1 MGGGGQPTNTTTTT
15 NRLPG
20 YLQKYSKGLTKEVK
34 QLYGQPLPQQNVAPF
49 SADQSA
55 AFAGTEGQ
63 TAGTQAALT
72 GAQGA
77 NANIASGANLD
88 PSTNKYLQDYYNAAA
103 APVIENYTQAVAPN
117 ILANAV
123 GAGGL
128 GSSGEA
134 QAFSNAQTDLGRSL
148 GDLAANIYEPAY
160 EQGLSQQASAIG
172 QAPNLA
178 TGQYI
183 PSQALNQVGTQQQ
196 QQQQNILNT
205 IFQNAMAPYN
215 ALTTQANLIGPLSGG
230 GSNTVSISPNSQQ
243 SSK

>member
-1 MGGGGQPTNTTTTT
+1 MGGGPSSNQSSQSTSLPT
-15 NRLPG
+15 
-20 YLQKYSKGLTKEVK
+20 YLRNFSHDLTKQTK
-34 QLYGQPLPQQNVAPF
+34 SLYGQPLPQQNVAPF
-49 SADQSA
+49 SSDQQA

-63 TAGTQAALT
+63 TADTQAALG

-77 NANIASGANLD
+77 NAAIASGANLN
-88 PSTNKYLQDYYNAAA
+88 PQTNQYLQDYYNAAA

-128 GSSGEA
+128 GSSGEE

-183 PSQALNQVGTQQQ
+183 PSQQLNQVGTQQQ
-196 QQQQNILNT
+196 GQQQNILNT
-205 IFQNAMAPYN
+205 IFQNAMAPYT
-215 ALTTQANLIGPLSGG
+215 ALTTQANMIGPLSGG
-230 GSNTVSISPNSQQ
+230 QSNTISVSPNAQQ